1 MAMHP
6 VLARGLDKSPPMTPV
21 AATDRVIEGADGQ
34 PLGVRIYRNADLAAD
49 VTTPAVVWFHGGGF
63 VMGDLETDDSLC
75 RTIAERIGAVVVSV
89 DYRLA
94 PEHPFPAGVE
104 DCYRSL
110 CWVAGHSAELTVDP
124 SRLAVGGT
132 SARGGLAAAVALM
145 TRDRGGPRL
154 TFQFLGFPMLDDDA
168 DTWSMRQHCD
178 PRVWDADACRRSWA
192 LYLGPIDGPPSPYAA
207 PARAPDLAD
216 LAPAYVLVHE
226 LDPLADE
233 DLAYATRLRRAGV
246 ATGVH
251 VVPGVW
257 HGFSAFVPW
266 LPLARRATDRWI
278 EAMGEALDRDDRG
291 RAEGRSNAQS
301 G

>member
-132 SARGGLAAAVALM
+132 SAGGGLAAAVALM

-207 PARAPDLAD
+207 PARAPDLAGPC
-216 LAPAYVLVHE
+216 LRARPRARS
-226 LDPLADE
+226 AGRRGR
-233 DLAYATRLRRAGV
+233 RLRDTPAPSRCRHRGPCRPGCVARFLGVRTVVAAG
-246 ATGVH
+246 ATGH
-251 VVPGVW
+251 RP
-257 HGFSAFVPW
+257 
-266 LPLARRATDRWI
+266 
-278 EAMGEALDRDDRG
+278 LDRGDGRG
-291 RAEGRSNAQS
+291 ARPR
-301 G
+301 